1 MVPEEQR
8 NVVKISRRESR
19 VLIDSAMILP
29 DAVKEGTTEI
39 LLDEEGVLW
48 LHPAPGMHAWVV
60 MVRDRYPK
68 QQEEEW
74 VFRGRWGEGLKRVS
88 FVVMVKKGTV
98 AFVCLHGGWGERAMA
113 KIQKQW
119 KKNCV
124 RHATY
129 GIEAFLIRTSGQ
141 YGKDVHLAK
150 LSQEEEE
157 EEDLM
162 DFYTEAPAPKIMR
175 FPMLSST
182 TVAPVVAVASKKE
195 DEDKEDKDE
204 EKDDHEEKE
213 ERDSRNRN
221 MRLQHRRTQ
230 FANYFKKK
238 QKYILPTLGVVIIGS
253 LTFYF
258 LYHKFIK
265 RGKRQE
271 KEKEKT

>member
-19 VLIDSAMILP
+19 VLMDSAMILP

-48 LHPAPGMHAWVV
+48 LHLAPGMHAWVV

-74 VFRGRWGEGLKRVS
+74 VFRGRWGEGLKRVA
-88 FVVMVKKGTV
+88 FVVMAKKGTV

-119 KKNCV
+119 KKNGG
-124 RHATY
+124 RHVTN

-157 EEDLM
+157 EEEEDLM
-162 DFYTEAPAPKIMR
+162 NFYTETPAPKIMR

-182 TVAPVVAVASKKE
+182 TVVVPAASKKE
-195 DEDKEDKDE
+195 EDENDHEDKEEKD
-204 EKDDHEEKE
+204 KDDHKDKE
-213 ERDSRNRN
+213 DTN
-221 MRLQHRRTQ
+221 MRLQHRRIQ
-230 FANYFKKK
+230 LGNYFKKK

-253 LTFYF
+253 FAFYF

-271 KEKEKT
+271 KEKL